1 MKKFLFPTLIAVLA
15 FSCGGENESIEANSG
30 NILENFSYSIDTV
43 VVDPGEE
50 LLNLQWGL
58 RLAGLNESKSKIFLL
73 NEVNTTLAEIDL
85 DALKLAE
92 IHQLEKEGPN
102 GIGEYI
108 SDLSVLGGDR
118 FMLSSFR
125 NSGIFNTSGE
135 KVSDLNFSPKEIE
148 GIESDDD
155 MPMTNGLTLN
165 AEGTTAFALP
175 GDFFEGTRDLAV
187 VDVASKTGK
196 LIDIPAMDI
205 AGDFRIVLK
214 SDEMMSIYVEEVEIT
229 PISDKFYITTS
240 VSSDIY
246 RYDPKLDSLELFSFT
261 PTLFPPVK
269 SGTVKNE
276 VNSQEEFES
285 EMQKLSTQVGFEKLL
300 WDEESSLFYR
310 FARKYYPREN
320 EDAPRKVDVFLMA
333 FDEELNLIG
342 ETQLE
347 ELKAVP
353 AYPFFKDGKLWSY
366 VNVDD
371 ELGFAVFTFDF
382 KF

>member
-1 MKKFLFPTLIAVLA
+1 MKTKLLALVGAVLI
-15 FSCGGENESIEANSG
+15 FSCSEDKTSGENQTE
-30 NILENFSYSIDTV
+30 NILEGLTYTVDTV
-43 VVDPGEE
+43 MVDSGEE

-58 RLAGLNESKSKIFLL
+58 RLAVLNEGKNKIFLL

-118 FMLSSFR
+118 FMISSFR
-125 NSGIFNTSGE
+125 SSGIFNTSGE
-135 KVSDLNFSPKEIE
+135 KLTDLNFSPKEIE

-155 MPMTNGLTLN
+155 MPMTNGLTIN
-165 AEGTTAFALP
+165 AEGTKAFALP
-175 GDFFEGTRDLAV
+175 GNFFEGTRDLAV

-214 SDEMMSIYVEEVEIT
+214 SDEMMSVYVEEIDIT
-229 PISDKFYITTS
+229 PISDKIYITTS

-261 PTLFPPVK
+261 PTLFPSVK

-276 VNSQEEFES
+276 VSSQEEFES
-285 EMQKLSTQVGFEKLL
+285 EMKKLSTQVGFEKLL
-300 WDEESSLFYR
+300 WDEESSRFYR
-310 FARKYYPREN
+310 FARKYYPRED
-320 EDAPRKVDVFLMA
+320 EEAPRKVDVFLMA
-333 FDEELNLIG
+333 FDKDLNLIG
-342 ETQLE
+342 EIQLD
-347 ELKAVP
+347 ELKSVP
-353 AYPFFKDGKLWSY
+353 SYPFFKDGKLWSY
-366 VNVDD
+366 VNVED

-382 KF
+382 